1 MTLARQTASNDV
13 KLTLNCEHKRNE
25 EERTNKK
32 ASKNKSFTTLKE
44 VKQKNLDA
52 RFEEFNKFENRSG
65 RKKGLIFSFDSF
77 KFDNYVFT
85 T

>member
-1 MTLARQTASNDV
+1 M
-13 KLTLNCEHKRNE
+13 KKKELT
-25 EERTNKK
+25 KK
-32 ASKNKSFTTLKE
+32 QVHKNKSFTTLKE